1 MIFMFRSF
9 INKFLSLIVYFIFS
23 ALVILF
29 SYYSFIREKEYI
41 YKEIDHNILA
51 VAQSLPMLLSNDFHD
66 RATSPNSITNQEFKA
81 NMEKLSQMA
90 KSFKVDYVYT
100 CIKRNNTMFITSG
113 NATDNEI
120 KTGVNLIH
128 YYDPYIEATPSM
140 LNVFDTGKI
149 LFVENTDHWGT
160 FRNVLVPMKSPNGSI
175 YMSGVSVSLYRIQQH
190 LRERFIEHLIFG
202 IGFLIISL
210 PIFLWRHR
218 RISRLAYY
226 DSLTQLPNR
235 HAFQKLASSTLN
247 LCKRN
252 DRQLAL
258 MFLDLDGFKTIND
271 TLGHSIGDKLLI
283 KVSKRLLTVLRD
295 SDIPSRQGGDEFV
308 IALPNTNID
317 GASFVAEKILEEIAK
332 PYVIDKYTLNVTFS
346 IGIAIFPND
355 GNDLENLSKKADIAM
370 YEAKKA
376 GRNRFSISGIIEQAY
391 FI

>member
-1 MIFMFRSF
+1 MIFISRNF
-9 INKFLSLIVYFIFS
+9 INKFLSLIVYFIFL

-41 YKEIDHNILA
+41 YKEVDHKILA
-51 VAQSLPMLLSNDFHD
+51 IAQSLPLLLSDDFHD
-66 RATSPNSITNQEFKA
+66 RASSANSITNQEFKA
-81 NMEKLSQMA
+81 NMEKLSQMT

-100 CIKRNNTMFITSG
+100 CIKRNNSMFITSG

-140 LNVFDTGKI
+140 LKAFDTGKI

-160 FRNVLVPMKSPNGSI
+160 FRNVLVPLKSPNGSI
-175 YMSGVSVSLYRIQQH
+175 YMSGVSISLYKIEQY
-190 LRERFIEHLIFG
+190 LRESFIEHIIFG
-202 IGFLIISL
+202 VGLFIISL

-218 RISRLAYY
+218 RITKLAYS
-226 DSLTQLPNR
+226 DTLTQLPNR
-235 HAFQKLASSTLN
+235 YAFQKLATSALN
-247 LCKRN
+247 LCKR
-252 DRQLAL
+252 DSRPFVL

-283 KVSKRLLTVLRD
+283 KVSNRLESILRE

-308 IALPNTNID
+308 IALPNTDLD
-317 GASFVAEKILEEIAK
+317 GASFVAEKILDEIAK
-332 PYVIDKYTLNVTFS
+332 PYIVDTRTLNVTFS
-346 IGIAIFPND
+346 IGIAHFPND
-355 GNDLENLSKKADIAM
+355 GIDLENLSKKADIAM

-376 GRNRFSISGIIEQAY
+376 GRNCFRISGNTE
-391 FI
+391 